1 MPTSSNGAKFI
12 ACREALVTVAY
23 PDGQHADG
31 TPAHSYG
38 FGSQRGGL
46 VKAGDTITIEAA
58 FALLRKDLES
68 RDAIIAK
75 AITVPIKQQEWDAVA
90 SLFYQSGTKALRTV
104 AELFNAGKP
113 ILALGAFMQFN
124 SGADGKPTDGHT
136 KRRIREMIMGI
147 DSHYGDLSQVAFFEG
162 DPRVVIRQFMPLPAS
177 I

>member
-12 ACREALVTVAY
+12 ACREALVTQSY
-23 PDGQHADG
+23 EDGRHADG
-31 TPAHSYG
+31 TPKYSIG
-38 FGSQRGGL
+38 FGSQRDEP
-46 VKAGDTITIEAA
+46 KPGDTITIEAA

-75 AITVPIKQQEWDAVA
+75 AITAPIKQQEWDAVA
-90 SLFYQSGTKALRTV
+90 SLFYQSGTKALRAV

-136 KRRIREMIMGI
+136 KRRAREMIVGI
-147 DSHYGDLSQVAFFEG
+147 DGHYGDLSQVAFFEG
-162 DPRVVIRQFMPLPAS
+162 DPRRVPRQFMPLPED